1 MPNNAPVA
9 GSIALSNGVLSSI
22 VFVQPAANAE
32 CTAADPCGGWAVVDS
47 QGTISNIIVCQASVC
62 GSGRLGDL
70 VVVPQVAANPI
81 TNDTTARGGSWGTY
95 DAPTETF
102 TIDRSGPGSNIET
115 QSETDASGVT
125 ISVESQRAGYQFKYS
140 DTVQPTY
147 ELDRSYERFVPLPE
161 NTRANVSGSMTYL
174 DEEEKEQKYSESHIF
189 DKRETAEEVNV
200 VLVREK
206 MRLLMENIDRIL
218 SKLSKWLK

>member
-1 MPNNAPVA
+1 MKKKNIVVV
-9 GSIALSNGVLSSI
+9 LSLVLSSI
-22 VFVQPAANAE
+22 VFIQPSANAE
-32 CTAADPCGGWAVVDS
+32 CTASDPCGVWSVVDS
-47 QGTISNIIVCQASVC
+47 SGTITNNIVCQSSVC

-70 VVVPQVAANPI
+70 TVVPQVAANPI

-140 DTVQPTY
+140 DTVQPSY
-147 ELDRSYERFVPLPE
+147 ELDRSYERFIPLPE
-161 NTRANVSGSMTYL
+161 NTTAKVSGTQKYI
-174 DEEEKEQKYSESHIF
+174 DEEEKEQTYSESYIF
-189 DKRETAEEVNV
+189 NNRQTAEEVNV
-200 VLVREK
+200 VLVRER

>member
-1 MPNNAPVA
+1 MKKKNIVVV
-9 GSIALSNGVLSSI
+9 LSLVLSSI

-32 CTAADPCGGWAVVDS
+32 CTAADPCGVWSVVDS
-47 QGTISNIIVCQASVC
+47 SGTISNNIVCQSSVC

-161 NTRANVSGSMTYL
+161 NTRATVSGSMTYL
-174 DEEEKEQKYSESHIF
+174 DEEEKEQKYSESYIF

-206 MRLLMENIDRIL
+206 MRLLMDNIDRIL